1 MGSPSREEEIE
12 GETGIVGL
20 IVIGLVLSGVIEG
33 FSLANGVVVVITRGK
48 RYFNYINYLSISE
61 NA

>member
-1 MGSPSREEEIE
+1 MGSPPREEEIE

-33 FSLANGVVVVITRGK
+33 FSLANGVVVVIARGK
-48 RYFNYINYLSISE
+48 RYFNYTNYLSISE